1 MTALAKR
8 KTRLSFATSAT
19 VSTPGTKTIK
29 TKVEGEPEKRVIK
42 HLRVDRPIVAEVH
55 PEYVVLRLAG
65 QRHKLEVSWR
75 GIYDFA
81 ARVTAEKAR
90 AERKLRRRAR

>member
-1 MTALAKR
+1 MTSLAKR

-19 VSTPGTKTIK
+19 VSTPGTKTVQTSPT
-29 TKVEGEPEKRVIK
+29 TKVIK
-42 HLRVDRPIVAEVH
+42 HMRVERPIVAEVY
-55 PEYVVLRLAG
+55 PEHVVLRLAG

-81 ARVTAEKAR
+81 ARVAAEKAR
-90 AERKLRRRAR
+90 TERKLRRRSR